1 MNIRA
6 VCRNFCVPIYKMY
19 SNNCKDTAN
28 AVQTGESLLGR
39 KVLRHEESDTQ
50 ELL

>member
-6 VCRNFCVPIYKMY
+6 VCRNVCVPIYKVY
-19 SNNCKDTAN
+19 SNNCKDTEN
-28 AVQTGESLLGR
+28 AVQTGESSFGR